1 MDSYSWFSDV
11 DKLEAVQLLVFISHG
26 GYEPQYGKSSGYGA
40 KINEKTC
47 PNPVFWNYQEFRSS
61 SVIANISNNFLINTK
76 GINILS
82 INTKSDSEEKKP
94 LQFVYFDNERH
105 ERHNKIH
112 FTVQYLW
119 SKFKSVIKWKSI
131 KKCFTPICMHFQIG

>member
-1 MDSYSWFSDV
+1 M
-11 DKLEAVQLLVFISHG
+11 VFISHG
-26 GYEPQYGKSSGYGA
+26 GYEPQYGKSSICKDTEL

-47 PNPVFWNYQEFRSS
+47 PNPVFWNYQKFRSS
-61 SVIANISNNFLINTK
+61 SVIANISNYFLINTK

-82 INTKSDSEEKKP
+82 INTKSDSEKRKP

-119 SKFKSVIKWKSI
+119 SKLR
-131 KKCFTPICMHFQIG
+131 